1 MTISLYYKTI
11 INLMKEVLIMNV
23 IKQMEYTNKMGESLE
38 KLADG
43 VVNGFRFVI
52 LSNGVFPIVRIYC
65 DARSQYGEAFQGL
78 ATDRAF
84 TSTLM
89 NKRRPRTEV
98 AKSKMGYSMQWNF
111 NKIGDYVGDKEETF
125 VTGRVWNVPDLYAF
139 VVDATEKIT
148 LALSGKDINDVDL
161 GAFENVV
168 GRVNK
173 SLKAITGNSEELDVS
188 VDDGSKYSVSYRGYN
203 VVWGNVRTV
212 YNTLMSISSIL
223 FSVVKANGLYK
234 VNKEDIKVEAE
245 EEAEAEESVEN
256 NEIEESAFVN
266 NENTDIKEAV
276 TEVIEE
282 LAADESAADE
292 SAADESAA
300 DESAADESAAE

>member
-1 MTISLYYKTI
+1 
-11 INLMKEVLIMNV
+11 MNV
-23 IKQMEYTNKMGESLE
+23 IKQMEYTNKMGENLE

-148 LALSGKDINDVDL
+148 LALSGKDLNDVDL
-161 GAFENVV
+161 NAFESVV
-168 GRVNK
+168 GKVNR
-173 SLKAITGNSEELDVS
+173 SLKNLTGKEEEIEVA
-188 VDDGSKYSVSYRGYN
+188 VDDGNRYSVSYRGFG
-203 VVWGNVRTV
+203 VVRGNARTV

-223 FSVVKANGLYK
+223 FSAVKVKGFDNKNVEMKDTKTDTVDDTEEEENDISEVSG
-234 VNKEDIKVEAE
+234 VSNEDMNKEECKDVHDEETVSSDSVDSEAV
-245 EEAEAEESVEN
+245 EESESGES
-256 NEIEESAFVN
+256 NE
-266 NENTDIKEAV
+266 
-276 TEVIEE
+276 
-282 LAADESAADE
+282 
-292 SAADESAA
+292 
-300 DESAADESAAE
+300 

>member
-1 MTISLYYKTI
+1 
-11 INLMKEVLIMNV
+11 MNV
-23 IKQMEYTNKMGESLE
+23 IKQMEYTNKMGENLE

-148 LALSGKDINDVDL
+148 LALSGKDLNDVDL
-161 GAFENVV
+161 NAFESVV
-168 GRVNK
+168 GKVNR
-173 SLKAITGNSEELDVS
+173 SLKNLTGKEEEIEVA
-188 VDDGSKYSVSYRGYN
+188 VDDGNRYSVSYRGFG
-203 VVWGNVRTV
+203 VVRGNARTV

-223 FSVVKANGLYK
+223 FSAVKAKGFD
-234 VNKEDIKVEAE
+234 NKNIELKDTKTDTVDDTEEEENDISEVSGVSNEDINKDEYKEVLDEETVSSDSVDSEAV
-245 EEAEAEESVEN
+245 EESESGES
-256 NEIEESAFVN
+256 NE
-266 NENTDIKEAV
+266 
-276 TEVIEE
+276 
-282 LAADESAADE
+282 
-292 SAADESAA
+292 
-300 DESAADESAAE
+300 

>member
-1 MTISLYYKTI
+1 
-11 INLMKEVLIMNV
+11 MNV

-52 LSNGVFPIVRIYC
+52 LNNGLFPIVRIYC
-65 DARSQYGEAFQGL
+65 DARSQYAGAFQNL
-78 ATDRAF
+78 ATDKTF
-84 TSTLM
+84 TATLM

-111 NKIGDYVGDKEETF
+111 NKIGDYVGDKEETY

-234 VNKEDIKVEAE
+234 VNKEDLKVEAE

-282 LAADESAADE
+282 SAAE
-292 SAADESAA
+292 
-300 DESAADESAAE
+300 ESAADESAAEESAADESAAE

>member
-1 MTISLYYKTI
+1 MSK
-11 INLMKEVLIMNV
+11 KEVLIMNV
-23 IKQMEYTNKMGESLE
+23 IKQMEYTNKMGENLE

-148 LALSGKDINDVDL
+148 MALSGKDLNDVDL
-161 GAFENVV
+161 NAFESVV
-168 GRVNK
+168 GKVNR
-173 SLKAITGNSEELDVS
+173 SLKNLTGKEEEIEVA
-188 VDDGSKYSVSYRGYN
+188 VDDGNRYSVSYRGFG
-203 VVWGNVRTV
+203 VVRGNARTV

-223 FSVVKANGLYK
+223 FSAVKAKGFNNENK

-245 EEAEAEESVEN
+245 ENVET

-266 NENTDIKEAV
+266 NENTDIKEVV
-276 TEVIEE
+276 TEVIK
-282 LAADESAADE
+282 ESATEESVTEE
-292 SAADESAA
+292 SATEESVTEESATE
-300 DESAADESAAE
+300 ESTEGSKDSE

>member
-1 MTISLYYKTI
+1 
-11 INLMKEVLIMNV
+11 MNV
-23 IKQMEYTNKMGESLE
+23 IKQMEYTNKMGENLE

-52 LSNGVFPIVRIYC
+52 LNNGLFPIVRIYC
-65 DARSQYGEAFQGL
+65 DARSQYAGAFQNL
-78 ATDRAF
+78 ATDKTF
-84 TSTLM
+84 TATLM

-111 NKIGDYVGDKEETF
+111 NKIGDYVGDKEETY

-292 SAADESAA
+292 SAADESATE
-300 DESAADESAAE
+300 ESAVE

>member
-1 MTISLYYKTI
+1 
-11 INLMKEVLIMNV
+11 MNV

-52 LSNGVFPIVRIYC
+52 LNNGLFPIVRIYC
-65 DARSQYGEAFQGL
+65 DARSQYAGAFQNL
-78 ATDRAF
+78 ATDKTF
-84 TSTLM
+84 TATLM

-111 NKIGDYVGDKEETF
+111 NKIGDYVGDKEETY

-282 LAADESAADE
+282 SAAE
-292 SAADESAA
+292 ESAA
-300 DESAADESAAE
+300 DESAADESAAEESAAE

>member
-1 MTISLYYKTI
+1 
-11 INLMKEVLIMNV
+11 MKEVLIMNV

-78 ATDRAF
+78 ATDKAF

-148 LALSGKDINDVDL
+148 FALSGKDLNDVDL
-161 GAFENVV
+161 DAFENVV
-168 GRVNK
+168 SKVNRN
-173 SLKAITGNSEELDVS
+173 LKTITENDETLEVV
-188 VDDGSKYSVSYRGYN
+188 VDADNRYTITYRGFN
-203 VVWGNVRTV
+203 VVRGNVRTC
-212 YNTLMSISSIL
+212 YNTLMSISSVL
-223 FSVVKANGLYK
+223 FSVVKAKGF
-234 VNKEDIKVEAE
+234 NKYNNNKNIDKTETVVTDNDEAINDISDIKTEFYDNNE
-245 EEAEAEESVEN
+245 EEECYK
-256 NEIEESAFVN
+256 
-266 NENTDIKEAV
+266 DISDNGTVAD
-276 TEVIEE
+276 
-282 LAADESAADE
+282 AADSESTKDSGTDNSDSSVDTE
-292 SAADESAA
+292 KNGVDNSDSGDSE
-300 DESAADESAAE
+300 

>member
-1 MTISLYYKTI
+1 MSK
-11 INLMKEVLIMNV
+11 KEVLIMNV
-23 IKQMEYTNKMGESLE
+23 IKQMEYTNKMGENLE

-148 LALSGKDINDVDL
+148 LALSGKDLNDVDL
-161 GAFENVV
+161 NAFESVV
-168 GRVNK
+168 GKVNR
-173 SLKAITGNSEELDVS
+173 SLKNLTGKEEEIEVA
-188 VDDGSKYSVSYRGYN
+188 VDDGNRYSVSYRGFG
-203 VVWGNVRTV
+203 VVRGNARTRTV

-223 FSVVKANGLYK
+223 FSAVKAKGFD
-234 VNKEDIKVEAE
+234 NKNIELKDTKTDTVDDTEEEENDISEVSGVSNEDINKDEYKEVLDEETVSSDSVDSEAV
-245 EEAEAEESVEN
+245 EESESGES
-256 NEIEESAFVN
+256 NE
-266 NENTDIKEAV
+266 
-276 TEVIEE
+276 
-282 LAADESAADE
+282 
-292 SAADESAA
+292 
-300 DESAADESAAE
+300 

>member
-1 MTISLYYKTI
+1 
-11 INLMKEVLIMNV
+11 MKEVLIMNV

-148 LALSGKDINDVDL
+148 FALSGKDLNDVDL
-161 GAFENVV
+161 DETLEVVVDADNRYTITYRGFNVV
-168 GRVNK
+168 R
-173 SLKAITGNSEELDVS
+173 
-188 VDDGSKYSVSYRGYN
+188 
-203 VVWGNVRTV
+203 GNVRTC
-212 YNTLMSISSIL
+212 YNTLMSISSVL
-223 FSVVKANGLYK
+223 FSVVKAKGF
-234 VNKEDIKVEAE
+234 NKYNNNKNIDKTETVVTDNDEAINDISDIKTEFYDNNE
-245 EEAEAEESVEN
+245 EEECYKDISDKDTVADAEDSESTKDRGTDNSDSGVDTEN
-256 NEIEESAFVN
+256 NGAGNSDSSDSE
-266 NENTDIKEAV
+266 
-276 TEVIEE
+276 
-282 LAADESAADE
+282 
-292 SAADESAA
+292 
-300 DESAADESAAE
+300 